1 MGCRKLVRSL
11 VTLCVDYRNMS
22 FFIVL
27 MNTASWRN
35 TKIDWFD
42 YLLFYVQAQE
52 CFTYMD
58 TSPLLVSKFRPML
71 GAQGLWAGSDLYRAT
86 PTMTQGLGFFHIVQK
101 HQIFCAFHYY
111 LPRHSSIIRRIWL
124 NFMALCF
131 GFHPTLFQFSL
142 LFSDFQLFRPE
153 HHWRNLSSR
162 NAHLVH
168 QNW

>member
-1 MGCRKLVRSL
+1 LII
-11 VTLCVDYRNMS
+11 Y
-22 FFIVL
+22 
-27 MNTASWRN
+27 
-35 TKIDWFD
+35 
-42 YLLFYVQAQE
+42 
-52 CFTYMD
+52 CFTPSSRIFHLYMD

-71 GAQGLWAGSDLYRAT
+71 GAQCLWADGDLYRAT
-86 PTMTQGLGFFHIVQK
+86 PAVLRGLGFFHIVQK
-101 HQIFCAFHYY
+101 HQISCAYSLNSIKDY
-111 LPRHSSIIRRIWL
+111 LPRHSSIIQRIWL

-153 HHWRNLSSR
+153 HHWRNLGSR